1 MEVSKT
7 RAKSNRRVLSSK
19 PYYNY
24 GLSSNMYSSNPRER
38 DTRLNVQRRQK
49 LAMTIVD
56 QLTQKLNV
64 YKNRDIVQREVENL
78 MKKEIINDRD
88 LKELEK
94 TIKRKIKEKTE
105 KENLKQNLIEANSNR
120 GFIEEKNMKGDNL
133 RNKEEEKE
141 NEEELNASDMSGA
154 SDLDKFNEKT
164 AKERDR
170 EEKMS
175 KYKDCKCMKLKP
187 SRPKVE
193 IDFDKFRNE
202 WEAID
207 MYKIKKGEE
216 RERDERNKNWET
228 KMRTRAELN
237 NQIKQKIKKDMEA
250 ELKAKEY
257 DAMMEKHIA
266 HLDELEKEKER
277 LIKARAMKE
286 KELRDKQ
293 IKESTVNKRINQLKD
308 KLYEKELI
316 KHTIEEIKTA
326 EKKEKEKKRLE
337 REELAKTLKDNEL
350 HKKLELERMKK
361 EREEDIKMM
370 QDAIASD
377 IKKDNERKAYFNR
390 IERSGN
396 VFAQNAIENI
406 LKKREEKL
414 REDERK
420 LDKYLKDK
428 ELKAQ
433 KDENDLFMNKKKNQK
448 MMKEFYDKQV
458 QEKKER
464 NEYEKNIDRIQA
476 EIWKKDTDTFFEKEK
491 EVRKLIRDYE
501 KNNVKELDKQVK
513 MGKYD
518 VDKMN
523 QFEKDYNYELLQKAN
538 EMQKKN
544 KKCCCYYD

>member
-7 RAKSNRRVLSSK
+7 RPKSNKRIMSSRL
-19 PYYNY
+19 YNNY
-24 GLSSNMYSSNPRER
+24 GLRSNMYSSNPRER
-38 DTRLNVQRRQK
+38 DTKLNVQRRQK
-49 LAMTIVD
+49 LAMTIVE
-56 QLTQKLNV
+56 QLIQKLNAN
-64 YKNRDIVQREVENL
+64 KNRDIVQKEVETL

-88 LKELEK
+88 LKGLEK
-94 TIKRKIKEKTE
+94 IILRKIKEKNE
-105 KENLKQNLIEANSNR
+105 KENLKQNLIKANSNR
-120 GFIEEKNMKGDNL
+120 GFIEENIKGDNL
-133 RNKEEEKE
+133 ENNEEKD
-141 NEEELNASDMSGA
+141 ELNESDMSGA

-164 AKERDR
+164 AKEKDR
-170 EEKMS
+170 EEKMR

-193 IDFDKFRNE
+193 IDFDQYRNE
-202 WEAID
+202 WDAIN
-207 MYKIKKGEE
+207 MYQIQKGEE

-228 KMRTRAELN
+228 KMRTRADLN
-237 NQIKQKIKKDMEA
+237 NQIKQKIKKQVEE
-250 ELKAKEY
+250 ELKAKEF
-257 DAMMEKHIA
+257 DTMMDKHYA
-266 HLDELEKEKER
+266 HLDELEKEKQK

-293 IKESTVNKRINQLKD
+293 IKETALNKRINQLKD
-308 KLYEKELI
+308 KLYEKDLI
-316 KHTIEEIKTA
+316 KHIKEEMNAA
-326 EKKEKEKKRLE
+326 ELKEKEKKRLE

-350 HKKLELERMKK
+350 HKKIELERIKK

-406 LKKREEKL
+406 LKKREEKVK
-414 REDERK
+414 EDEK
-420 LDKYLKDK
+420 KIDIYLKEK
-428 ELKAQ
+428 ERRAIKE
-433 KDENDLFMNKKKNQK
+433 ENDLIMNKKKNQR
-448 MMKEFYDKQV
+448 MIKEFYDKQV
-458 QEKKER
+458 KEKKER
-464 NEYEKNIDRIQA
+464 DEKEKNIDRIQA
-476 EIWKKDTDTFFEKEK
+476 EIWKRDTDTFFEKEREAK
-491 EVRKLIRDYE
+491 RMIRDFE

-538 EMQKKN
+538 EFQKKQ

>member
-105 KENLKQNLIEANSNR
+105 KENLKQNLIKANSNR

-228 KMRTRAELN
+228 KMRTRAEL
-237 NQIKQKIKKDMEA
+237 IK
-250 ELKAKEY
+250 
-257 DAMMEKHIA
+257 
-266 HLDELEKEKER
+266 
-277 LIKARAMKE
+277 
-286 KELRDKQ
+286 
-293 IKESTVNKRINQLKD
+293 
-308 KLYEKELI
+308 
-316 KHTIEEIKTA
+316 
-326 EKKEKEKKRLE
+326 
-337 REELAKTLKDNEL
+337 
-350 HKKLELERMKK
+350 
-361 EREEDIKMM
+361 
-370 QDAIASD
+370 
-377 IKKDNERKAYFNR
+377 
-390 IERSGN
+390 
-396 VFAQNAIENI
+396 
-406 LKKREEKL
+406 
-414 REDERK
+414 
-420 LDKYLKDK
+420 
-428 ELKAQ
+428 
-433 KDENDLFMNKKKNQK
+433 
-448 MMKEFYDKQV
+448 
-458 QEKKER
+458 
-464 NEYEKNIDRIQA
+464 
-476 EIWKKDTDTFFEKEK
+476 
-491 EVRKLIRDYE
+491 
-501 KNNVKELDKQVK
+501 
-513 MGKYD
+513 
-518 VDKMN
+518 
-523 QFEKDYNYELLQKAN
+523 
-538 EMQKKN
+538 
-544 KKCCCYYD
+544 

>member
-7 RAKSNRRVLSSK
+7 RPKSNKRIMSSRL
-19 PYYNY
+19 YNNY
-24 GLSSNMYSSNPRER
+24 GLRSNMYSSNPRER
-38 DTRLNVQRRQK
+38 DTKLNVQRRQK
-49 LAMTIVD
+49 LAMTIVE
-56 QLTQKLNV
+56 QLIQKLNAN
-64 YKNRDIVQREVENL
+64 KNRDIVQKEVETL

-88 LKELEK
+88 LKGLEK
-94 TIKRKIKEKTE
+94 IILRKIKEKNE
-105 KENLKQNLIEANSNR
+105 KENLKQNLIKANSNR
-120 GFIEEKNMKGDNL
+120 GFIEENIKGDNL
-133 RNKEEEKE
+133 GNNEEKD
-141 NEEELNASDMSGA
+141 ELNESDMSGA

-164 AKERDR
+164 AKEKDR
-170 EEKMS
+170 EEKMR

-193 IDFDKFRNE
+193 IDFDQYRNE
-202 WEAID
+202 WDAIN
-207 MYKIKKGEE
+207 MYQIQKGEE

-228 KMRTRAELN
+228 KMRTRADLN
-237 NQIKQKIKKDMEA
+237 NQIKQKIKKQVEE
-250 ELKAKEY
+250 ELKAKEF
-257 DAMMEKHIA
+257 DTMMDKHYA
-266 HLDELEKEKER
+266 HLDELEKEKQK

-293 IKESTVNKRINQLKD
+293 IKETALNKRINQLKD
-308 KLYEKELI
+308 KLYEKDLI
-316 KHTIEEIKTA
+316 KHIKEEMNAA
-326 EKKEKEKKRLE
+326 ELKEKEKKRLE

-350 HKKLELERMKK
+350 HKKIELERIKK

-406 LKKREEKL
+406 LKKREEKVK
-414 REDERK
+414 EDEK
-420 LDKYLKDK
+420 KIDIYLAEK
-428 ELKAQ
+428 ERRAIKE
-433 KDENDLFMNKKKNQK
+433 ENDLIMNKKKNQR
-448 MMKEFYDKQV
+448 MIKEFYDKQV
-458 QEKKER
+458 KEKKER
-464 NEYEKNIDRIQA
+464 DEKEKNIDRIQA
-476 EIWKKDTDTFFEKEK
+476 EIWKRDTDTFFEKEREAK
-491 EVRKLIRDYE
+491 RMIRDFE

-523 QFEKDYNYELLQKAN
+523 QFEKDHNYELLQKAN
-538 EMQKKN
+538 EFQKKQ

>member
-7 RAKSNRRVLSSK
+7 RPKSNKRIMSSRL
-19 PYYNY
+19 YNNY
-24 GLSSNMYSSNPRER
+24 GLRSNMYSSNPRER
-38 DTRLNVQRRQK
+38 DTKLNVQRRQK
-49 LAMTIVD
+49 LAMTIVE
-56 QLTQKLNV
+56 QLIQKLNAN
-64 YKNRDIVQREVENL
+64 KNRDIVQKEVETL

-88 LKELEK
+88 LKGLEK
-94 TIKRKIKEKTE
+94 IILRKIKEKNE
-105 KENLKQNLIEANSNR
+105 KENLKQNLIKANSNR
-120 GFIEEKNMKGDNL
+120 GFIEENIKGDNL
-133 RNKEEEKE
+133 GNNKEKD
-141 NEEELNASDMSGA
+141 ELNESDMSGA

-164 AKERDR
+164 AKEKDR
-170 EEKMS
+170 EEKMR

-193 IDFDKFRNE
+193 IDFDQYRNE
-202 WEAID
+202 WDAIN
-207 MYKIKKGEE
+207 MYQIQKGEE

-228 KMRTRAELN
+228 KMRTRADLN
-237 NQIKQKIKKDMEA
+237 NQIKQKIKKQVEE
-250 ELKAKEY
+250 ELKAKEF
-257 DAMMEKHIA
+257 DTMMDKHYA
-266 HLDELEKEKER
+266 HLDELEKEKQK

-293 IKESTVNKRINQLKD
+293 IKETALNKRINQLKD
-308 KLYEKELI
+308 KLYEKDLI
-316 KHTIEEIKTA
+316 KHIKEEMNAA
-326 EKKEKEKKRLE
+326 ELKEKEKKRLE

-350 HKKLELERMKK
+350 HKKIELERIKK

-406 LKKREEKL
+406 LKKREEKVK
-414 REDERK
+414 EDEK
-420 LDKYLKDK
+420 KIDIYLKEK
-428 ELKAQ
+428 ERRAIKE
-433 KDENDLFMNKKKNQK
+433 ENDLIMNKKKNQR
-448 MMKEFYDKQV
+448 MIKEFYDKQV
-458 QEKKER
+458 KEKKER
-464 NEYEKNIDRIQA
+464 DEKEKNIDRIQA
-476 EIWKKDTDTFFEKEK
+476 EIWKRDTDTFFEKEREAK
-491 EVRKLIRDYE
+491 RMIRDFE

-538 EMQKKN
+538 EFQKKQ